1 MRALPRPA
9 WILFAGTF
17 VNRFGT
23 FVMPFLAI
31 YVSRQGYSPAEA
43 GVAVSSYGAG
53 HIVAS
58 TLGGHLADVIGRRY
72 TIALSMF
79 SSAAALMALSQARS
93 LPMIIV
99 FAFLVGMCAEL
110 YRPAATALLG
120 DLVPAEQ
127 RVVAFGMYR
136 FAINLGFA
144 AGPATAGFLANKSF
158 FYIFAG
164 DAATSF
170 VYGVVA
176 LFLLPHGNR
185 GQSKHESAAEGWRYA
200 LRDRAFAYMLAA
212 TLCLTWI
219 EFQLHSTFPLHITNL
234 GYTPATYGWLISING
249 ILIVLFELLLIAFTK
264 RFAPQPMIAL
274 GYGLTGVGFALT
286 GISGSIPALAATVVI
301 WTFGEMLY
309 APVQGAYVSALAPER
324 YRGRYMGLLH
334 STYSLGM
341 LIAPVTGTWIYQR
354 SPAVLWW
361 SGLAFGM
368 AAAGL
373 ALVKSSSVAEST
385 CWRAKSP
392 PLHKNGSG
400 GAAGS

>member
-1 MRALPRPA
+1 MSLLSDLRALPRPA

-31 YVSRQGYSPAEA
+31 YVSGQGYSPAEA
-43 GVAVSSYGAG
+43 GVAVSSYGGG
-53 HIVAS
+53 HIVSS

-79 SSAAALMALSQARS
+79 SSTVALMALSQARS
-93 LPMIIV
+93 LPTIIV

-110 YRPAATALLG
+110 YRPAAMALLG
-120 DLVPAEQ
+120 DLVPQEQ
-127 RVVAFGMYR
+127 RVTAFGMYR

-144 AGPATAGFLANKSF
+144 AGPATAGFLASKNF

-176 LFLLPHGNR
+176 LLALPHGNR
-185 GQSKHESAAEGWRYA
+185 GQTKHESAAEGWRYA
-200 LRDRAFAYMLAA
+200 LRDRAFAYFLGA
-212 TLCLTWI
+212 TLCLTWV
-219 EFQLHSTFPLHITNL
+219 EFQLHSTFPLHISNL

-249 ILIVLFELLLIAFTK
+249 ILIVLFELALIAMTK

-286 GISGSIPALAATVVI
+286 GISKSVPALAVTVVI
-301 WTFGEMLY
+301 WTLGEMIY
-309 APVQGAYVSALAPER
+309 APVSGAYASGLAPER
-324 YRGRYMGLLH
+324 YRGRYMGLMH
-334 STYSLGM
+334 SMYSLGM
-341 LIAPVTGTWIYQR
+341 LIGPVTGTWIYQR
-354 SPAVLWW
+354 NPAALWW
-361 SGLAFGM
+361 TSLAFGI
-368 AAAGL
+368 AAAAL
-373 ALVKSSSVAEST
+373 ALLRSSS
-385 CWRAKSP
+385 AKAPSR
-392 PLHKNGSG
+392 S
-400 GAAGS
+400 